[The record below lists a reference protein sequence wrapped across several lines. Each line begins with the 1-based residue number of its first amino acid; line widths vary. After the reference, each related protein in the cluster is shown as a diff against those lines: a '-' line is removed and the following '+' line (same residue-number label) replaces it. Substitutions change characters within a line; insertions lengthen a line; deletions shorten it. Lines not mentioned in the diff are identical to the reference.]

1 MQTHSESK
9 YRYLFGNIIAFLCGN
24 MGTRMIG
31 FLMVPLYTHML
42 LPAEYG
48 EMDLL
53 LSVAGVMSPLLACG
67 IHEGIMRFA
76 LDKGADHSLVL
87 SIGLRVFAIAAI
99 AFLPVFA
106 LLGVIPI
113 LGGHGWFLY
122 GYCVLNELMTIM
134 LCYIRG
140 CDNTRLYAFL
150 GFLSALFTAL
160 LNIIFLAVLR
170 MGLGGY
176 KTSMLLSPVCT
187 VAAAFLMGRVKKDIH
202 LAKWHTGLAREML
215 RYSMVLIPNA
225 LLWWCI
231 NASDR
236 FFVSYLCG
244 TAANGI
250 YAVSYKLPTLL
261 STVATI
267 CMQAWQMSAIREHE
281 EKADHRFS
289 QEIYV
294 LLTFFMGLVTQLMLL
309 VNKGLLRIYVS
320 EAYQSAWLYSGP
332 LMIAFF
338 AGSLGT
344 FWGSFYIAQKR
355 MKKYLLSAVAGAMVN
370 VLLNFCLIP
379 WIGVMGAAAAT
390 LASYVV
396 VWWVRAAG
404 IQKDVGVALVS
415 RPLISAFACS
425 AAGMLSAYMT
435 EPWSVALGVAAMA
448 VYVAVNGQY
457 MLSLIHRGKAFLRAW
472 RKRL

>member
-1 MQTHSESK
+1 MQTQIDSK
-9 YRYLFGNIIAFLCGN
+9 YRYLFGNLIAYLCGN
-24 MGTRMIG
+24 MGTRLIG

-48 EMDLL
+48 EIDLI
-53 LSVAGVMSPLLACG
+53 LSVAGVVSPLLACG

-76 LDKGADHSLVL
+76 LDKDADRSLVL
-87 SIGLRVFAIAAI
+87 SIGLRVFFMAAI
-99 AFLPVFA
+99 VFLPA
-106 LLGVIPI
+106 CAMLGTIPI
-113 LGGHGWFLY
+113 IGENGWFLY
-122 GYCVLNELMTIM
+122 GYCLLNELMTIM

-140 CDNTRLYAFL
+140 SDNTRLYAFL
-150 GFLSALFTAL
+150 GFLSALFTSL
-160 LNIIFLAVLR
+160 MNIVFLSVMRL
-170 MGLGGY
+170 GLSGY
-176 KTSMLLSPVCT
+176 KMTMLLSPVCT
-187 VAAAFLMGRVKKDIH
+187 LAAGCLMGRVKRDIH
-202 LAKWHTGLAREML
+202 LSKWNTGLAREML
-215 RYSMVLIPNA
+215 HYSMMLIPNA
-225 LLWWCI
+225 LLWWCM

-261 STVATI
+261 STVAAI

-281 EKADHRFS
+281 EKAGHHFS
-289 QEIYV
+289 QEIYEMF
-294 LLTFFMGLVTQLMLL
+294 TFFMGFVTQFMLL
-309 VNKGLLRIYVS
+309 VNKGLLHIYVS

-355 MKKYLLSAVAGAMVN
+355 MKKYLLSAAAGAMVN

-404 IQKDVGVALVS
+404 IQKDAGVALVN

-425 AAGMLSAYMT
+425 AAGMLSAYLA
-435 EPWSVALGVAAMA
+435 EPWPVALGIAAMA